1 MFRSKDNGKGNGRPV
16 NERTTRKPLKADDRP
31 RYEGKSD
38 AEVAADIERR
48 RGPIKFR
55 R

>member
-1 MFRSKDNGKGNGRPV
+1 MFRSKDNGNGRPV
-16 NERTTRKPLKADDRP
+16 NERTTHKPLKADDQP